1 MHLSSAKHVS
11 SRIITILKLDSR
23 SPAWFADSFSKSRPP
38 KGQGQRQRQRYHEVV
53 VFALALEPGVATLT
67 YDPRT
72 GRHTD
77 QR

>member
-11 SRIITILKLDSR
+11 SRIITFLKLDSK
-23 SPAWFADSFSKSRPP
+23 STAWFADSFSKSRPP
-38 KGQGQRQRQRYHEVV
+38 KGQRQRYHEVV
-53 VFALALEPGVATLT
+53 VLALALEPAVATLT

>member
-11 SRIITILKLDSR
+11 SRIITILKLDSK
-23 SPAWFADSFSKSRPP
+23 STAWFADSFSKSRPP
-38 KGQGQRQRQRYHEVV
+38 KGQRQRYHEVV
-53 VFALALEPGVATLT
+53 VFALALEPAVATLT